1 MQLTRPAFAGLV
13 FHEGDDPCDR
23 RNRCSRIPNCD
34 CGHKNSCDRKPRRA
48 RVRIHREGR
57 RLRQPISGTRIT
69 CYRCF
74 LPDLAEFAG
83 YRREGTDGATMKLHV
98 LDRHGRGIGE
108 VRMCSARLP
117 IIRSGGR
124 DALGASCAS
133 PSGRLRRANRLLPI
147 CRTRIFQSHNLAE
160 RAGFEP
166 AKQFDPLT
174 HFPGVLLQPLGH
186 LSVFREPSIASPM
199 GCFKFDLP
207 FATSASPGTQGGI
220 EAAGRARILGAARP
234 DKPRP
239 VRDAVAVP
247 ALLQSDPSSG
257 NVHVVSGSCT
267 QMAAAPVFRT
277 GRAGACRACAHPC
290 AR

>member
-147 CRTRIFQSHNLAE
+147 CRTRIFQSHNLAGGMHSALPAP
-160 RAGFEP
+160 RPPGGFAVQIGSCRFVEP
-166 AKQFDPLT
+166 ASSNHTIWRRGRDSNPRSSLT
-174 HFPGVLLQPLGH
+174 RLHTFQACSFNH
-186 LSVFREPSIASPM
+186 SDTSPE
-199 GCFKFDLP
+199 
-207 FATSASPGTQGGI
+207 S
-220 EAAGRARILGAARP
+220 
-234 DKPRP
+234 
-239 VRDAVAVP
+239 
-247 ALLQSDPSSG
+247 
-257 NVHVVSGSCT
+257 
-267 QMAAAPVFRT
+267 
-277 GRAGACRACAHPC
+277 
-290 AR
+290 

>member
-186 LSVFREPSIASPM
+186 LS
-199 GCFKFDLP
+199 
-207 FATSASPGTQGGI
+207 
-220 EAAGRARILGAARP
+220 RILNRTANPASNGIARCFLHLAPRYAQGQPAAVQICSRQIC
-234 DKPRP
+234 RT
-239 VRDAVAVP
+239 REAV
-247 ALLQSDPSSG
+247 
-257 NVHVVSGSCT
+257 
-267 QMAAAPVFRT
+267 
-277 GRAGACRACAHPC
+277 
-290 AR
+290 